1 MVGQTRGVRLIEGRS
16 LESLEAGETRET
28 DTRRLDMN
36 RVSVGVN
43 IFAIGQVNRGG
54 CLVWGR

>member
-43 IFAIGQVNRGG
+43 ILAIG
-54 CLVWGR
+54 